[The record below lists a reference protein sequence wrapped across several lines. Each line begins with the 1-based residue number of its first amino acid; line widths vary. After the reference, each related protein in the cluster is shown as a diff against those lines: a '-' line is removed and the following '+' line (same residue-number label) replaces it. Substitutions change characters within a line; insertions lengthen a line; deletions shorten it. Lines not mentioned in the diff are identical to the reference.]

1 MFVQIA
7 SGVRTDDG
15 SMTLLGLT
23 RHTIYFSD
31 RPEPKVGNLTTHRFL
46 QWWSEGDNGFAAD
59 PPNAVL
65 AWGKPGNDAPEKAV
79 MVISD
84 PVLTEDGLRYRI
96 ETLQGTPPPAKAG
109 SCVLF
114 IDPLGRSRGLSC
126 R

>member
-1 MFVQIA
+1 MNIDLA
-7 SGVRTDDG
+7 RRRIS
-15 SMTLLGLT
+15 
-23 RHTIYFSD
+23 
-31 RPEPKVGNLTTHRFL
+31 KVGNLTTHRFL
-46 QWWSEGDNGFAAD
+46 QWWSEDDNGFAAD

-65 AWGKPGNDAPEKAV
+65 AWGNPGNDAPEKAI

-84 PVLTEDGLRYRI
+84 PVLTDDGLRYHI
-96 ETLQGTPPPAKAG
+96 ETLQGTPPAEAG